1 MTLTRPNA
9 NNGDSATAKATGPT
23 ETAAAF
29 AAVQIQ
35 SYFGTNAV
43 VKADGTQVMITSLYD
58 GIGEAAWKNAT
69 VILPLAIPP
78 PEIVRTGISVK
89 GPEDYWVAL
98 NYSAPAAAALLSR
111 NTQVAGKKAQ
121 TEAIEKGASF
131 YSFQLAELAGIDAV
145 TGVFGEDTA
154 GRPKKVNA
162 ATLKFVWAT
171 DSDSGVG
178 ESPYIPAIPIGIP

>member
-1 MTLTRPNA
+1 MTITSNVEIP
-9 NNGDSATAKATGPT
+9 GTFKADAPVKASGPT
-23 ETAAAF
+23 EAAGL
-29 AAVQIQ
+29 AATQLKA
-35 SYFGTNAV
+35 YFGNNAV

-69 VILPLAIPP
+69 VILSLASPP
-78 PEIVRTGISVK
+78 PEIVKTGISVK
-89 GPEDYWVAL
+89 GPEGDWLTL

-131 YSFQLAELAGIDAV
+131 YSLQLAELAGIDAV

-162 ATLKFVWAT
+162 AILDFDYGTNGPMPQYV
-171 DSDSGVG
+171 SGG
-178 ESPYIPAIPIGIP
+178 C